1 MKLVSTAMGAVVPGS
16 IVLGPDGHPWEVFP
30 GGWLAPTDGSD
41 EWHLVKD
48 PNTRVLWC
56 VYEES
61 DAIAAVAAHFTI
73 ESMEIANDGN

>member
-1 MKLVSTAMGAVVPGS
+1 MKLINVAMRDVVPGS
-16 IVLGPDGHPWEVFP
+16 IVLGHDGRPWEVFP
-30 GGWLAPTDGSD
+30 GGWLAPESGD
-41 EWHLVKD
+41 WHLVKD

-73 ESMEIANDGN
+73 ESMEITDDGD